1 MRTVDQ
7 VLETLDNKLDE
18 VDELLN
24 ALPLK
29 AERKKQLT
37 SMVYN
42 LWMEVEDDMATL
54 PADFG

>member
-37 SMVYN
+37 SMVYQ
-42 LWMEVEDDMATL
+42 LWMEVEDDMATF
-54 PADFG
+54 PADFD

>member
-37 SMVYN
+37 SMVYQ

-54 PADFG
+54 PADFD

>member
-1 MRTVDQ
+1 MTTVDQ

-37 SMVYN
+37 SMVYQ

-54 PADFG
+54 PADFD

>member
-7 VLETLDNKLDE
+7 TLETLDNKLDE

-37 SMVYN
+37 SMVYQ

-54 PADFG
+54 PADFD

>member
-37 SMVYN
+37 SMVYQ

>member
-29 AERKKQLT
+29 AERNRNT
-37 SMVYN
+37 ENSCTTRI
-42 LWMEVEDDMATL
+42 ECA
-54 PADFG
+54 